1 LNTDSDGCFSNTP
14 RIAKNTAHEKEAMI
28 LDSQTIASVDKSYM
42 LDGLGRF
49 SEQIKEALAIAE
61 SAERVSYLKID
72 NVIVTGVG
80 ASAISGDIMASLFR
94 DKLDVP
100 IFVNREYDLPKWAN
114 KDTLIL
120 CLSYS
125 GNTDE
130 TLSAFKIAFQKK
142 CKIIC
147 ISTGGRLK
155 ELAEKREVPFITI
168 PPGIQPRAA
177 TAYLLFPSIVFLKR
191 LGLLK
196 TAVEA
201 DIEETIQ
208 VTREFLTSIN
218 VETPTEVNPSKQ
230 LATTI
235 HTTIPQVYG
244 WGIYAPIARR
254 WRHQFNENSKVIA
267 RSDILPD
274 CNHNDIVGWTANPE
288 ISKQCSCILFR
299 DRDEET
305 LDMATRLNFM
315 KALFH
320 NTAGHVVEVTPK
332 GKSQLAK
339 TMSLMCL
346 GDFTS
351 CYLAVL
357 RGVDPTPIDIIT
369 ELKQRLA
376 EK

>member
-1 LNTDSDGCFSNTP
+1 MTLDNQAI
-14 RIAKNTAHEKEAMI
+14 IAI
-28 LDSQTIASVDKSYM
+28 DKSKM
-42 LDGLGRF
+42 LDGLARF
-49 SEQIKEALAIAE
+49 PDQIKEALSIAE
-61 SAERVSYLKID
+61 SAERFNYLKID
-72 NVIVTGVG
+72 NVIVAGVG

-100 IFVNREYDLPKWAN
+100 LFVNRESDLPKWAN
-114 KDTLIL
+114 KDTLVL

-147 ISTGGRLK
+147 VSTGGKLK
-155 ELAEKREVPFITI
+155 ELAEKRDVPFITI
-168 PPGIQPRAA
+168 PSGIQPRAA

-196 TAVEA
+196 TAIET
-201 DIEETIQ
+201 DIDETIQ
-208 VTREFLTSIN
+208 VTQELLAAIN
-218 VETPTEVNPSKQ
+218 KDTPLESNPAKQ
-230 LATTI
+230 LAQNI
-235 HTTIPQVYG
+235 HTTIPQIYG
-244 WGIYAPIARR
+244 WGIYTPIARR

-274 CNHNDIVGWTANPE
+274 CNHNDIVGWTANQE

-305 LDMATRLNFM
+305 IDMATRLNFM
-315 KALFH
+315 KALFQ
-320 NTAGHVVEVTPK
+320 NTAGHVFEVTPK

-339 TMSLMCL
+339 AMSLMCL

-357 RGVDPTPIDIIT
+357 RGIDPTPIDIIV
-369 ELKQRLA
+369 ELKKRLA